1 MKTKNFK
8 KPIALFLAV
17 MLCASLLFSLGTTAF
32 AAEETANVCLIAF
45 PRDGDA
51 NYSGEW
57 GHGNLN
63 FMNSWSTKASAFTL
77 IRAMGQYSGNIC
89 YCIEPGVS
97 QQPGDSLTKKGEEF
111 WDNYPAAYNKTISPE
126 DIKLLI
132 GRIFQYG
139 YTGPISVSWRSQND
153 GGDKLAH
160 AVATQLLIWETVVGE
175 RDADFNKIGT
185 NGKDAIVD
193 QISTNHP
200 LYDQI
205 MGYYS
210 SIAANVQYHSSIP
223 SFLAKTAAEAQ
234 SASLEWDGD
243 VYAVT
248 LTDKNGVL
256 SDYSFSSPNP
266 DIKFSVKGNE
276 LTISTGN
283 MLNEPVAITAEK
295 KNSRRS
301 GVITWTDGVYG
312 PNGKLQDTVTYSESC
327 DISNLPIHPRVLSD
341 IDYSRIVVSVL
352 GASSIEEEIQ
362 SLNNEYDGLRQLKP
376 LVRDNFDALN
386 TELSETQ
393 TQILVFE
400 SRSHEINRD
409 LASYD
414 EAIKRLN
421 ADLALVNSDIRNNN
435 DAARLQKFGSEAT
448 GGDISADICPVCKQH
463 IQDNLLDAEAASGF
477 MSIEDNIRHLKEQKK
492 MLEFTLG
499 CRKES
504 REKLSREK
512 DHLEIRLQML
522 RRLAHTLRSD
532 LFTTTD
538 TEASEA
544 IMLKRIEISNRI
556 ERLSKLQ
563 NTIVAFTE
571 QLKELSKE
579 WNIYLGQKNKL
590 PKKDISESDV
600 EKIVLLK
607 KQFIDNLKRYHYS
620 SLSSFDGID
629 ISINSSLLPT
639 IDGFDMKFDS
649 SASDGIR
656 VIWAFTMALLQ
667 VSIEKGGNHPGII
680 IFDEPAQQSIV
691 PEDMKSFI
699 ETVVEIKKP
708 FQIITAITLN
718 SQELI
723 NIINGLDASSHHTIQ
738 IEGKAFK
745 AL

>member
-1 MKTKNFK
+1 MLNYVNIQNSATSEKGFHT
-8 KPIALFLAV
+8 FL
-17 MLCASLLFSLGTTAF
+17 
-32 AAEETANVCLIAF
+32 
-45 PRDGDA
+45 
-51 NYSGEW
+51 
-57 GHGNLN
+57 
-63 FMNSWSTKASAFTL
+63 
-77 IRAMGQYSGNIC
+77 
-89 YCIEPGVS
+89 
-97 QQPGDSLTKKGEEF
+97 EEF
-111 WDNYPAAYNKTISPE
+111 LHMELPLVRTSDGNERKLYLQMIFASMFIEQKHGWS
-126 DIKLLI
+126 DILSGMPVFGIRESKK
-132 GRIFQYG
+132 RIVEYILG
-139 YTGPISVSWRSQND
+139 LDTLKNEKERDRLNAVRSQLEYKWGQLISD
-153 GGDKLAH
+153 FEK
-160 AVATQLLIWETVVGE
+160 AV
-175 RDADFNKIGT
+175 
-185 NGKDAIVD
+185 
-193 QISTNHP
+193 H
-200 LYDQI
+200 
-205 MGYYS
+205 
-210 SIAANVQYHSSIP
+210 
-223 SFLAKTAAEAQ
+223 
-234 SASLEWDGD
+234 
-243 VYAVT
+243 
-248 LTDKNGVL
+248 
-256 SDYSFSSPNP
+256 
-266 DIKFSVKGNE
+266 
-276 LTISTGN
+276 
-283 MLNEPVAITAEK
+283 
-295 KNSRRS
+295 
-301 GVITWTDGVYG
+301 
-312 PNGKLQDTVTYSESC
+312 SESC

-400 SRSHEINRD
+400 SRSHKINRD

-448 GGDISADICPVCKQH
+448 GGNISADICPVCKQH

-512 DHLEIRLQML
+512 DDLEVRLQML

-579 WNIYLGQKNKL
+579 WNIYLDQKNKL

-723 NIINGLDASSHHTIQ
+723 NIINSLDASSHHTIQ

>member
-1 MKTKNFK
+1 
-8 KPIALFLAV
+8 
-17 MLCASLLFSLGTTAF
+17 MLRINRLRVEINTVKGVYGIDKAF
-32 AAEETANVCLIAF
+32 E
-45 PRDGDA
+45 DG
-51 NYSGEW
+51 
-57 GHGNLN
+57 LN
-63 FMNSWSTKASAFTL
+63 F
-77 IRAMGQYSGNIC
+77 I
-89 YCIEPGVS
+89 
-97 QQPGDSLTKKGEEF
+97 
-111 WDNYPAAYNKTISPE
+111 
-126 DIKLLI
+126 
-132 GRIFQYG
+132 
-139 YTGPISVSWRSQND
+139 
-153 GGDKLAH
+153 
-160 AVATQLLIWETVVGE
+160 
-175 RDADFNKIGT
+175 
-185 NGKDAIVD
+185 
-193 QISTNHP
+193 
-200 LYDQI
+200 
-205 MGYYS
+205 
-210 SIAANVQYHSSIP
+210 
-223 SFLAKTAAEAQ
+223 
-234 SASLEWDGD
+234 ASLENTCGKSSILAAIYYCLGFEQILGGAGGIGSKVLTSAFKTAIEDKGEPLTVTESGAYLEISNGIEIRTIYRNIKSESKD
-243 VYAVT
+243 NHLVTVYYGNYDSISNNET
-248 LTDKNGVL
+248 LSEDYYVNIQNSATSEKGFHTFLEEFLHMELPLVRT
-256 SDYSFSSPNP
+256 SD
-266 DIKFSVKGNE
+266 GNE
-276 LTISTGN
+276 RKLYLQMIFASMFIEQKHGWSDILSGMPVFGIRESKKRIVEYILGLDTLKNEKERDRLNAVRSQLEYKWGQLISDF
-283 MLNEPVAITAEK
+283 EK
-295 KNSRRS
+295 A
-301 GVITWTDGVYG
+301 VH
-312 PNGKLQDTVTYSESC
+312 SESC

-352 GASSIEEEIQ
+352 DASSIEEEIQ

-393 TQILVFE
+393 ILVFE
-400 SRSHEINRD
+400 SRSHKINRD

-448 GGDISADICPVCKQH
+448 GGNISADICPVCKQH

-512 DHLEIRLQML
+512 DDLEVRLQML

-579 WNIYLGQKNKL
+579 WNIYLDQKNKL

-723 NIINGLDASSHHTIQ
+723 NIINSLDASSHHTIQ

>member
-1 MKTKNFK
+1 
-8 KPIALFLAV
+8 
-17 MLCASLLFSLGTTAF
+17 MLRINRLRVEINTVKGVYGIDKAF
-32 AAEETANVCLIAF
+32 E
-45 PRDGDA
+45 DG
-51 NYSGEW
+51 
-57 GHGNLN
+57 LN
-63 FMNSWSTKASAFTL
+63 F
-77 IRAMGQYSGNIC
+77 I
-89 YCIEPGVS
+89 
-97 QQPGDSLTKKGEEF
+97 
-111 WDNYPAAYNKTISPE
+111 
-126 DIKLLI
+126 
-132 GRIFQYG
+132 
-139 YTGPISVSWRSQND
+139 
-153 GGDKLAH
+153 
-160 AVATQLLIWETVVGE
+160 
-175 RDADFNKIGT
+175 
-185 NGKDAIVD
+185 
-193 QISTNHP
+193 
-200 LYDQI
+200 
-205 MGYYS
+205 
-210 SIAANVQYHSSIP
+210 
-223 SFLAKTAAEAQ
+223 
-234 SASLEWDGD
+234 ASLENTCGKSSILAAIYYCLGFEQILGGAGGIGSKVLTSAFKTAIEDKGEPLTVTESGAYLEISNGIEIRTIYRNKD
-243 VYAVT
+243 NHLVTVYYGNYDSISNNET
-248 LTDKNGVL
+248 LSEDYYVNIQNSATSEKGFHTFLEEFLHMELPLVRT
-256 SDYSFSSPNP
+256 SD
-266 DIKFSVKGNE
+266 GNE
-276 LTISTGN
+276 RKLYLQMIFASMFIEQKHGWSDILSGMPVFGIRESKKRIVEYILGLDTLKNEKERDRLNAVRSQLEYKWGQLISDF
-283 MLNEPVAITAEK
+283 EK
-295 KNSRRS
+295 A
-301 GVITWTDGVYG
+301 VH
-312 PNGKLQDTVTYSESC
+312 SESC

-400 SRSHEINRD
+400 SRSHKINRD

-448 GGDISADICPVCKQH
+448 GGNISADICPVCKQH

-512 DHLEIRLQML
+512 DDLEVRLQML

-579 WNIYLGQKNKL
+579 WNIYLDQKNKL

-723 NIINGLDASSHHTIQ
+723 NIINSLDASSHHTIQ